1 MERIV
6 HHLNF
11 FKRLLIIPVYLL
23 LRLWY
28 LTLRV
33 KMDSQTQQLMKSAQN
48 RVCVFYFWHHNLFAA
63 PMLRK
68 LRKNRYIYGL
78 MSASK
83 DGAWL
88 EALVKWFG
96 VEAIRGSSSW
106 RGKTALNELEQRKN
120 FVCDIIITPDGPK
133 GPCCRCKPG
142 SIKWALMH
150 NFEIIGLC
158 FSMNRFWSLR
168 SWDRFKIPVP
178 FSTISIQAIQLN
190 DVTDSDNAIA
200 TLNELL

>member
-6 HHLNF
+6 HHLSF
-11 FKRLLIIPVYLL
+11 FKRLLVIPVYLL

-33 KMDSQTQQLMKSAQN
+33 KMDLKTQQLIRSIGD
-48 RVCVFYFWHHNLFAA
+48 RVSVFYFWHHNLFVA

-68 LRKNRYIYGL
+68 LRKNRSMYGL
-78 MSASK
+78 ISSSK

-96 VEAIRGSSSW
+96 VRAIRGSSSW
-106 RGKTALNELEQRKN
+106 RGQTALHELEQRKN

-133 GPCCRCKPG
+133 GPRCSCKPG
-142 SIKWALMH
+142 SMKWALM
-150 NFEIIGLC
+150 NDFEIVGLR
-158 FSMNRFWSLR
+158 FSMNRFWSLK

-178 FSTISIQAIQLN
+178 FSTISIQAIRLN
-190 DVTDSDNAIA
+190 DGMDLDNVVT
-200 TLNELL
+200 TLNKLL